1 MRSSRMGKS
10 LQTAKQSIG
19 NYEQSPGS
27 KDGVRN
33 NSRYVKDYR
42 EGDDAKKQ
50 QHEIMEMSSMTTNK
64 QTNMTRPTS
73 NNDNQR
79 VTIEALSLIKG
90 QQEEMDMAGGEYEM
104 RPNMVTSSGRATKQ
118 HGKDYAETRLQTS
131 NPGTREIA
139 GPRGTFNMHRTTNQF
154 FSPNNRKSQYQ
165 SQVRHDSSLQ
175 KRGN

>member
-1 MRSSRMGKS
+1 MGKS

-19 NYEQSPGS
+19 NYEQGAGS

-42 EGDDAKKQ
+42 ETDEGKKVQ
-50 QHEIMEMSSMTTNK
+50 NDMMEMSSMTTNK

-90 QQEEMDMAGGEYEM
+90 
-104 RPNMVTSSGRATKQ
+104 
-118 HGKDYAETRLQTS
+118 
-131 NPGTREIA
+131 
-139 GPRGTFNMHRTTNQF
+139 
-154 FSPNNRKSQYQ
+154 
-165 SQVRHDSSLQ
+165 
-175 KRGN
+175 